1 VEYDIDT
8 AMIPDK
14 YKQFIITCLL
24 VGLLALGGQLP
35 PGAEEVLIYAALF
48 VAAFFMRTG
57 SRYSHI
63 VMICAMIPVA
73 LTSFV
78 NANAENLGPVLFWAI
93 CACILYAVV
102 FTAYSVFYLRH
113 ISASEIW
120 EVVNSYILIGY
131 LFAIL
136 YGLVEK
142 YQHGSFFIEGPQRR
156 GVVEYV
162 YFSFVTMTTVGYG
175 DMHPTSA
182 LAQRLS
188 VIQAIWGHFYFALVV
203 AYLLNK
209 LSRQRRASLK
219 KTGN

>member
-1 VEYDIDT
+1 
-8 AMIPDK
+8 MIPDK

-24 VGLLALGGQLP
+24 VGLLAFGGQLSP
-35 PGAEEVLIYAALF
+35 VAETIFIYVAIF
-48 VAAFFMRTG
+48 VAAFFIRTKNK
-57 SRYSHI
+57 YFHVI
-63 VMICAMIPVA
+63 MICAMVPVA
-73 LTSFV
+73 LEAVF
-78 NANAENLGPVLFWAI
+78 NANHESLNPVFFWAI
-93 CACILYAVV
+93 CLCILYAVV

-136 YGLVEK
+136 YRLVEK
-142 YQHGSFFIEGPQRR
+142 YQHGSFFIEGPEKR
-156 GVVEYV
+156 GVAEYV

-209 LSRQRRASLK
+209 LSRNVARP
-219 KTGN
+219 